1 MSFDFTYGN
10 STINSSGGFIPTKK
24 NAPTNPREVVDTY
37 ADIANI
43 PNPYVGLTVTVKA
56 DETNNNKM
64 TDYKVISLK
73 SNNLGI
79 ADMLI
84 DQVQRMDEYLGVL
97 KEVPAEYVTETEMNE
112 AIANVSSG
120 GSVSQEDINT
130 AVNNYFTEHP
140 VSSGATA
147 EQAAQIQANK
157 TAIGDENSGLIKKV
171 NDIENTELQN
181 LNSTVQNLETLI
193 GNKSELPGGD
203 RNIIASIKRIDSKT
217 TSGGTTTENTSKLAN
232 KKWLVI
238 GDSISDKNITATS
251 KWYFDYIAEN
261 TGIIPVND
269 GRSGSGYSKNSSGIA
284 KNVKIPDRISQL
296 PTDVDVITILAG
308 INDCGTNGTPTELG
322 TIEDSTTTTFYGA
335 VNVTISLIKA
345 KYPETPFGI
354 ISFLPYYDSGAVQ
367 QARVDALEAVC
378 KANFIP
384 FLNLYNSCGFYI
396 KDNNF
401 KSSFVPDGIHPNE
414 YGHARLA
421 PKIQQFLEYITD
433 EYFEATYGGIV
444 VSTNSLTVNEGET
457 ATFKVK
463 LDAQPSNS
471 QNVTITINN
480 TNCSSDVSYLTFT
493 SSNYNVEQ
501 TVRITGYHDT
511 STLENL
517 TSVITL
523 STRNSSATINCTIT
537 NIDEAISQTRVE
549 SVTLTDETIELTTSS
564 TKQLTY
570 TITPSNANNK
580 NVSFVS
586 SAPEIVSVS
595 SGGLITAL
603 TAGEATITITTED
616 GNFQDTV
623 TVTVTEPV
631 SWVGKTLTVTKNH
644 NFGDFAT
651 IPLLFKNKDT
661 FTKNSKVQVEFEGIN
676 ATNMTTCTND
686 VPTPLYATNEPTISD
701 STATNINGNHV
712 SATQTVTEDGRLTVT
727 YPEYTLGNANI
738 TKYSYF
744 ILTLTIYGTV
754 NYSMQISKL
763 KITIDGEEQPI
774 LDIKPLNMRTAFT
787 IE

>member
-171 NDIENTELQN
+171 NDIKNTELQN

-193 GNKSELPGGD
+193 GNKSELPSGD

-217 TSGGTTTENTSKLAN
+217 TTGGSTTENTSKLAN

-238 GDSISDKNITATS
+238 GDSISDKNITKTS

-284 KNVKIPDRISQL
+284 KNIKIPDRISQL

-322 TIEDSTTTTFYGA
+322 TIEDSTTATFYGA
-335 VNVTISLIKA
+335 VNITISLIKA
-345 KYPETPFGI
+345 RYPETPFGI

-367 QARVDALEAVC
+367 QARVDALEKVC

-401 KSSFVPDGIHPNE
+401 KSSFIPDGIHPNE

-501 TVRITGYHDT
+501 TVTITGYHDT

-661 FTKNSKVQVEFEGIN
+661 FTRNSKVQVEFEGIN

-701 STATNINGNHV
+701 TTSTNINGNHV
-712 SATQTVTEDGRLTVT
+712 SVTQTVTEDGRLTVT
-727 YPEYTLGNANI
+727 YPEYILGNANI

-763 KITIDGEEQPI
+763 KVTIDGEEQPI